1 MNQMQNILNAILK
14 LGLYSLVVSSKL
26 NNDKMKTIKNTIKT
40 ISISQFLSLIILI
53 FIGLILFSC
62 QPKVKYK
69 SYSGDISVDNRVDSI
84 LSLMTLDEKIGQM
97 NQYSG
102 NFAAT
107 GEISD
112 NKSGEYLKKGM
123 IGSTFNVFGAK
134 HLRMLQEQNLK
145 YSRLRIPMLFA
156 GDIVHGLQTTFP
168 IPIAEAC
175 SWDLNLMEQTAR
187 IAAEE
192 ATASGVA
199 WNFAPMVD
207 VSRDPRWGRVMEGA
221 GEDTYLG
228 SLVARARVRGF
239 QGIDDYTDLT
249 KPNTMIACAKHFVA
263 YGAAEAGRDYNTV
276 DISER
281 SLHENYLP
289 PFKAAVDE
297 GVATF
302 MTAFNDLNG
311 IPCTANKYLF
321 SDILR
326 DQWGF
331 GGMVITDYTA
341 IMELMRHGIAKDMK
355 HGAELSLNAGIDMDM
370 ISEAFVNNLKELVSE
385 GKIKESQIDIAVSRI
400 LEMKFLL
407 GLFDDPYRYF
417 DEEREKQ
424 VIMNPDFI
432 EVARKAAQRSIVL
445 LKNENHIL
453 PLQKNTQKKIALIG
467 PFVNERNSLNGE
479 WAIMGKRDRTITLY
493 EGLKEKYANSPIS
506 FTYAQGTTLPLID
519 NSTRHISKV
528 IMPNKNGFKEA
539 IETAKRSDV
548 ILVAMGEDFNW
559 SGEAA
564 CRTDITLPGN
574 QRELLKE
581 LKKTGKPIILVLFNG
596 RPLDLS
602 WEAENID
609 AIVEAWYPG
618 IMSGHAVADVLS
630 GDYNPSAKLV
640 MTFPRN
646 VGQIPIYYNAKNTGR
661 PFEVK
666 TPSDYKSS
674 YIDAPN
680 SPLYPFGYGLSYT
693 KFEYS
698 NITINSKHLKP
709 GNSITVSVDI
719 TNIGNYDGEEIV
731 QLYIRDKVASVTRPI
746 KELKG
751 FEKINLKKGKT
762 KTIEFEIDDEM
773 LKMLDADMN
782 WVAEPGEFDVWLAK
796 HSSDE
801 EYHISFKLEDE

>member
-1 MNQMQNILNAILK
+1 
-14 LGLYSLVVSSKL
+14 
-26 NNDKMKTIKNTIKT
+26 
-40 ISISQFLSLIILI
+40 
-53 FIGLILFSC
+53 
-62 QPKVKYK
+62 
-69 SYSGDISVDNRVDSI
+69 
-84 LSLMTLDEKIGQM
+84 
-97 NQYSG
+97 
-102 NFAAT
+102 
-107 GEISD
+107 
-112 NKSGEYLKKGM
+112 
-123 IGSTFNVFGAK
+123 
-134 HLRMLQEQNLK
+134 
-145 YSRLRIPMLFA
+145 
-156 GDIVHGLQTTFP
+156 
-168 IPIAEAC
+168 
-175 SWDLNLMEQTAR
+175 
-187 IAAEE
+187 
-192 ATASGVA
+192 
-199 WNFAPMVD
+199 
-207 VSRDPRWGRVMEGA
+207 
-221 GEDTYLG
+221 
-228 SLVARARVRGF
+228 
-239 QGIDDYTDLT
+239 
-249 KPNTMIACAKHFVA
+249 
-263 YGAAEAGRDYNTV
+263 
-276 DISER
+276 
-281 SLHENYLP
+281 
-289 PFKAAVDE
+289 
-297 GVATF
+297 
-302 MTAFNDLNG
+302 
-311 IPCTANKYLF
+311 
-321 SDILR
+321 
-326 DQWGF
+326 
-331 GGMVITDYTA
+331 
-341 IMELMRHGIAKDMK
+341 
-355 HGAELSLNAGIDMDM
+355 
-370 ISEAFVNNLKELVSE
+370 
-385 GKIKESQIDIAVSRI
+385 
-400 LEMKFLL
+400 MKFLL

-666 TPSDYKSS
+666 APSDYKSS